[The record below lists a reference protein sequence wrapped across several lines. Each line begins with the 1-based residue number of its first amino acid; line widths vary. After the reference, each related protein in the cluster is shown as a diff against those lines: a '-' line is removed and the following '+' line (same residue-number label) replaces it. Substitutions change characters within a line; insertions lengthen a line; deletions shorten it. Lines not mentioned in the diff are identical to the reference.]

1 VSVEA
6 EIVRDCQDNL
16 TLAEVATRLRKSK
29 RWLQA
34 KLADDRCRPPTQ
46 RRFQYHARIG
56 RTPVWTEA
64 QYLALRDAL
73 KAESAESPDSSSSSA
88 AASGTSA
95 ALLSRKDAESAFARV
110 LTLKRC
116 RRSGQKQMPSGTGS
130 RRKSEGAPGR
140 SRARSSPFDRR
151 RTLPEPTSHE
161 AAWTFEHRLRAGRG
175 PRFWPP

>member
-16 TLAEVATRLRKSK
+16 TLAE

-130 RRKSEGAPGR
+130 RRKSEASSGAKQGQVLTFR
-140 SRARSSPFDRR
+140 SPQNS
-151 RTLPEPTSHE
+151 T
-161 AAWTFEHRLRAGRG
+161 
-175 PRFWPP
+175 